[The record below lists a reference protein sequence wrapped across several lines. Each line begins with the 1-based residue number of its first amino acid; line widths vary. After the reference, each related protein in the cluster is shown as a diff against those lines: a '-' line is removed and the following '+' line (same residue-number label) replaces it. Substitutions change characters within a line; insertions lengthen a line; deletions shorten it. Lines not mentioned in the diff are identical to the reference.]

1 MNSLAINNKKHIE
14 LDIDPKLD
22 PTSVNSSIDSMMGKI
37 SKLQNMLDKL
47 NVKGTNNNFT
57 LSDKEQSN
65 VRGMTG
71 DINSDASSLQ
81 SLLKSGMATY
91 NDIRTTNPDS
101 DKLESIAGTLN
112 TISTALDRAYSKV
125 GSNGMTGKTD
135 TSSDF
140 NAKLQSILNM
150 NTRTTSFSKTGNGA
164 KELNNLK
171 YDINNVIKN
180 ARSDVSSATSSSR
193 KSSSNVNDALSVGTI
208 SESRLEKY
216 RENVLI
222 GNGRVS
228 KARSTV
234 SEASDNLEQRLD
246 DARTESNRIRL
257 HEKNGGFSPNEQGGV
272 NERKAILDSEIKT
285 LTESIAKLKSF
296 NKELDDS
303 EKKLNSSNDTLSS
316 ATDGSSSGGAGGN
329 GGNGGDGGL
338 VITGGSGSSSSG
350 IGKLAGLLVGAGAVT
365 GAARGVMSA
374 NNSGNAIRES
384 SEDTVNS
391 IMIGE
396 ANRTGTVTKKADNTI
411 LNNLQKTGYTNG
423 TGYSTSAMT
432 GFANAYTSS
441 TGDTKDYLKAADS
454 ASQLSRFGNMGTA
467 TTTSLISAIG
477 NAGAG
482 AGIANT
488 TKSIQGELVNSGMT
502 ARGAEQGQGLT
513 SMIQN
518 QSGQSLSSS
527 NVRDLASLQGI
538 QAKYGSIM
546 QGAQGADAYNKV
558 STGLGNYN
566 DPLLRNLF
574 AGNNAKYAGAHG
586 QALEYRDMQN
596 MTKEPWKMGDMING
610 LQQMTGGDSA
620 ETAMYISQKTGVKYD
635 QAMKYVEMNNS
646 GKLTK
651 SNIESQARKNAR
663 TKGKG
668 KSAYNK
674 SGSKTIDN
682 KKNIRERRDTKT
694 SESGDGIR
702 SVLNGITNV
711 GLGVLGGV
719 GVSAITGAVGGA
731 GIGGLGSAAS
741 KVLRGTSLGKT
752 AGEAV
757 KTSRLGKIGSSVLS
771 KGKSIVSGG
780 IESAKSSTIGK
791 TVLSK
796 GSSIIKSA
804 KDGSL
809 VSKGLNIAKNAGKAG
824 KGLLSKGSSIIKSA
838 KDGSI
843 ASKGLN
849 IAKSA
854 GKAGKG
860 LLAKGAAKVGGK
872 ALGKLIP
879 GVGIAVSGASGYDH
893 VKKHHYVAAAG
904 DAISGAGD
912 ALSMTG
918 AGAVAGIP
926 MSLIGTGISAAS
938 DFITGDKDNSKNKK
952 KSRRTQHGKKSDSDS
967 TSSKRKSLSDS
978 KKTKSENVVDSLSDL
993 LKGFN
998 DMLDKAEKVIADAK
1012 SIKSGS
1018 SSSKSSDD
1026 SSDSDS
1032 SHTKGVEQWRSKIKK
1047 AAAAMGQHV
1056 SSSQMNTILKL
1067 IGNESG
1073 GDQAI
1078 TGINDGDG
1086 TGAAMGLMQY
1096 KQSTFDTYKLKGHT
1110 NIKNGYDQL
1119 LAFFNDSNWDS
1130 DIGVGYNGKDGE
1142 WRGQASGPSG
1152 KASHSTV
1159 PHATGGIYALNKYQN
1174 NHATGAIYDRATTTD
1189 GTNIYAEAGAEAA
1202 IPVNTTHQ
1210 YSGLATIKDLASVYG
1225 AKVTPTGQESKNSG
1239 NNISVS
1245 PNFDVNINISG
1256 NADGNDVK
1264 NGATEAINNAI
1275 ARMESLTD
1283 YYSKGAK

>member
-1 MNSLAINNKKHIE
+1 MKNLATNDRKHIE

-22 PTSVNSSIDSMMGKI
+22 PTKVNAGINSMMNNI
-37 SKLQNMLDKL
+37 SKLQNMVDKL
-47 NVKGTNNNFT
+47 NVKGSNNNFT
-57 LSDKEQSN
+57 LSDKDQSN
-65 VRGMTG
+65 VRGLAG
-71 DINSDASSLQ
+71 EVNNSASDLQ
-81 SLLKSGMATY
+81 GLIKSGMATY

-101 DKLESIAGTLN
+101 DKLEKISGTLN
-112 TISTALDRAYSKV
+112 TISTALDRAYSQV
-125 GSNGMTGKTD
+125 GANGLNGKTD
-135 TSSDF
+135 VSSEF
-140 NAKLQSILNM
+140 NSKLQNILNM
-150 NTRTTSFSKTGNGA
+150 NTRSTSFATNGSSKDDITR
-164 KELNNLK
+164 LK
-171 YDINNVIKN
+171 YDVNNTIKN
-180 ARSDVSSATSSSR
+180 ARSDVSNATSSAR
-193 KSSSNVNDALSVGTI
+193 KSNNNVNDAMSVGTI
-208 SESRLEKY
+208 SEARLAKY
-216 RENVLI
+216 RENIITGSSRLS
-222 GNGRVS
+222 N
-228 KARSTV
+228 ARTTV
-234 SEASDNLEQRLD
+234 SNAQDSLEKQLGDRQ
-246 DARTESNRIRL
+246 AESNRIRL
-257 HEKNGGFSPNEQGGV
+257 HEQNGGFAPNEQGGV
-272 NERKAILDSEIKT
+272 NERKAVLDLEIKT
-285 LTESIAKLKSF
+285 LNDSIAKLKSF

-303 EKKLNSSNDTLSS
+303 EKKLNNSNSTLEG
-316 ATDGSSSGGAGGN
+316 AVGGS
-329 GGNGGDGGL
+329 
-338 VITGGSGSSSSG
+338 GGSGSGSGGNGTGGGGLTVIGGGSSG
-350 IGKLAGLLVGAGAVT
+350 GGSGLGKLASLLIAGGAVT
-365 GAARGVMSA
+365 GAVRGVTSA
-374 NNSGNAIRES
+374 NNSGNSIRES
-384 SEDTVNS
+384 AEDSVNS

-396 ANRTGTVTKKADNTI
+396 ANRTGTTSKHADNTI

-423 TGYSTSAMT
+423 TGYGTTAMT

-441 TGDTKDYLKAADS
+441 TGDTKNYLGAADA
-454 ASQLSRFGNMGTA
+454 ASQLSRYGNMGT
-467 TTTSLISAIG
+467 TSTTSLISAIG

-502 ARGAEQGQGLT
+502 ARGAEQGQALT

-518 QSGQSLSSS
+518 QSGQSLSAG

-538 QAKYGSIM
+538 QAKYGSVM

-635 QAMKYVEMNNS
+635 QAMDYVNMNNQ

-651 SNIESQARKNAR
+651 SNIKRQARKNAR

-668 KSAYNK
+668 KQAYDK

-711 GLGVLGGV
+711 GLGILGGV

-731 GIGGLGSAAS
+731 GLGGIAS
-741 KVLRGTSLGKT
+741 GALRG
-752 AGEAV
+752 
-757 KTSRLGKIGSSVLS
+757 SRLGSSVLS
-771 KGKSIVSGG
+771 KGKGIVSKG
-780 IESAKSSTIGK
+780 INAAKNSRLGSK
-791 TVLSK
+791 VLSK
-796 GSSIIKSA
+796 GSDILKST
-804 KDGSL
+804 KNSSL
-809 VSKGLNIAKNAGKAG
+809 VSRGVSAAKSMVAGTKGLVKGAIPAAKGAVKSATSGAKGIVKGASKAG
-824 KGLLSKGSSIIKSA
+824 KGLLE
-838 KDGSI
+838 
-843 ASKGLN
+843 
-849 IAKSA
+849 
-854 GKAGKG
+854 
-860 LLAKGAAKVGGK
+860 KGATKIGGK
-872 ALGKLIP
+872 ALGKIIP
-879 GVGIAVSGASGYDH
+879 GVGIGVSAASGYDH
-893 VKKHHYVAAAG
+893 VKKHHYIAAAG

-912 ALSMTG
+912 AASMTG
-918 AGAVAGIP
+918 VGAVAGIP

-938 DFITGDKDNSKNKK
+938 DFITGDKDNSKKSKDSKNSK
-952 KSRRTQHGKKSDSDS
+952 KSKRTQHGKKSDSNS
-967 TSSKRKSLSDS
+967 SSSKNKSLSKS
-978 KKTKSENVVDSLSDL
+978 KSTKSESVVESLADL

-998 DMLDKAEKVIADAK
+998 DMLDKASKVIADAK

-1018 SSSKSSDD
+1018 DSKSDSKSDDD
-1026 SSDSDS
+1026 SSSS

-1047 AAAAMGQHV
+1047 AASAMGQKV
-1056 SSSQMNTILKL
+1056 SNKQVETILKL

-1078 TGINDGDG
+1078 TGIDDGDG

-1096 KQSTFDTYKLKGHT
+1096 KKSTFDTYKLKGHT

-1119 LAFFNDSNWDS
+1119 LAFFNDSNWSS

-1152 KASHSTV
+1152 KASHSSV
-1159 PHATGGIYALNKYQN
+1159 PHATGGIYPLVGSHNE
-1174 NHATGAIYDRATTTD
+1174 HATGAIYDRATTTD

-1225 AKVTPTGQESKNSG
+1225 AKVTPTGRESGSSN
-1239 NNISVS
+1239 NNIRIN
-1245 PNFDVNINISG
+1245 PNFDININISG
-1256 NADGNDVK
+1256 NASKQDVEDGTTN
-1264 NGATEAINNAI
+1264 AINNAVE
-1275 ARMESLTD
+1275 RMNALTD

>member
-81 SLLKSGMATY
+81 NLLKSGMATY

-150 NTRTTSFSKTGNGA
+150 NTRTTSFSKTGNGS

-193 KSSSNVNDALSVGTI
+193 KSSNNVNDALSVGTI

-216 RENVLI
+216 RENVLV

-234 SEASDNLEQRLD
+234 SEARDNLEQRLD

-303 EKKLNSSNDTLSS
+303 EKKLNSSNDTLNS

-338 VITGGSGSSSSG
+338 VITGGSGSGRSG

-365 GAARGVMSA
+365 GATRSVMSA

-441 TGDTKDYLKAADS
+441 TGDTKNYLKAADAS
-454 ASQLSRFGNMGTA
+454 SQLSRFGNMGTA

-635 QAMKYVEMNNS
+635 QAMKYVKMNNQ

-668 KSAYNK
+668 KSAYDK

-731 GIGGLGSAAS
+731 GLGGLGSAAS
-741 KVLRGTSLGKT
+741 KVLRGTRVGKT
-752 AGEAV
+752 ASEAV

-771 KGKSIVSGG
+771 KGKSLFSGG
-780 IESAKSSTIGK
+780 IESVKSSKIGK

-809 VSKGLNIAKNAGKAG
+809 
-824 KGLLSKGSSIIKSA
+824 
-838 KDGSI
+838 

-879 GVGIAVSGASGYDH
+879 GVGIGVSAASGYDH
-893 VKKHHYVAAAG
+893 VKKHHYIAAAG

-912 ALSMTG
+912 AASMTG
-918 AGAVAGIP
+918 VGAVAGIP

-952 KSRRTQHGKKSDSDS
+952 KSKRTQHGKKSDSDS

-1012 SIKSGS
+1012 SIKSGSSS

-1119 LAFFNDSNWDS
+1119 LAFFNDSNWAS

-1152 KASHSTV
+1152 KPSHSTV

-1189 GTNIYAEAGAEAA
+1189 GTNIVAEAGAEAA

-1225 AKVTPTGQESKNSG
+1225 AKVMPTGQESKNSG

-1275 ARMESLTD
+1275 DRMESLTD

>member
-1 MNSLAINNKKHIE
+1 MNTLAINDKKHIE

-22 PTSVNSSIDSMMGKI
+22 PTSVNAGINAMMNKI

-65 VRGMTG
+65 VRGMAG

-81 SLLKSGMATY
+81 NLLKSGMATY

-101 DKLESIAGTLN
+101 DKLENIAGTLN

-140 NAKLQSILNM
+140 NTKLQSILNM
-150 NTRTTSFSKTGNGA
+150 NTRTTSFSKTGNGD
-164 KELNNLK
+164 KELSNLK
-171 YDINNVIKN
+171 YDINNIIKN
-180 ARSDVSSATSSSR
+180 ARSDVSTATSSSR
-193 KSSSNVNDALSVGTI
+193 KSSNNVNDALSVGTI
-208 SESRLEKY
+208 SEARLEKY
-216 RENVLI
+216 RENVLV

-228 KARSTV
+228 KARNTV
-234 SEASDNLEQRLD
+234 STASDELEQRLD
-246 DARTESNRIRL
+246 NAQTESNRIRL

-303 EKKLNSSNDTLSS
+303 EKKLNSSNDTLNG
-316 ATDGSSSGGAGGN
+316 ATNGSGSGGSGGN
-329 GGNGGDGGL
+329 GGNGGGGL
-338 VITGGSGSSSSG
+338 VVTGGSGSGGSG

-365 GAARGVMSA
+365 VAARSVMSA

-411 LNNLQKTGYTNG
+411 LNNLQNLGHNNG
-423 TGYSTSAMT
+423 TEYNTSSMNS
-432 GFANAYTSS
+432 FANAYVSS
-441 TGDTKDYLKAADS
+441 TGDTKNYLRATDA
-454 ASQLSRFGNMGTA
+454 ASQLSRFGNMGVS
-467 TTTSLISAIG
+467 TTSSLISSIG

-488 TKSIQGELVNSGMT
+488 TRAIQGELVNSGMT
-502 ARGAEQGQGLT
+502 GRGAEQGQAL
-513 SMIQN
+513 SSIIQN
-518 QSGQSLSSS
+518 QSGQTLSAT
-527 NVRDLASLQGI
+527 NVRDLAALQGI
-538 QAKYGSIM
+538 QAKNGSIM
-546 QGAQGADAYNKV
+546 QGIQGADAYNKV

-586 QALEYRDMQN
+586 QAIEYRDMQN
-596 MTKEPWKMGDMING
+596 MTKEPWKMGDMIGN
-610 LQQMTGGDSA
+610 LQKMDGGDSA
-620 ETAMYISQKTGVKYD
+620 ETAMYISQRTGVKYD
-635 QAMKYVEMNNS
+635 QAMKYVNDQQQ

-651 SNIESQARKNAR
+651 SYIQSQAKKNAR
-663 TKGKG
+663 TAGKG
-668 KSAYNK
+668 KSAYDK
-674 SGSKTIDN
+674 SGSRTIDE
-682 KKNIRERRDTKT
+682 KKNTTERRDTKT
-694 SESGDGIR
+694 SESGDGFR
-702 SVLNGITNV
+702 SILNGVTNV

-731 GIGGLGSAAS
+731 GIGGLGGVAS
-741 KVLRGTSLGKT
+741 RVLRGSRLGKT
-752 AGEAV
+752 ASDAV

-771 KGKSIVSGG
+771 KGKSIISGG
-780 IESAKSSTIGK
+780 VTAAKNSKIGK

-796 GSSIIKSA
+796 GSSILKSA

-809 VSKGLNIAKNAGKAG
+809 
-824 KGLLSKGSSIIKSA
+824 LSKGADVA
-838 KDGSI
+838 KGV
-843 ASKGLN
+843 
-849 IAKSA
+849 

-872 ALGKLIP
+872 ALGKIIP
-879 GVGIAVSGASGYDH
+879 GAGIAVSAASGYDH
-893 VKKHHYVAAAG
+893 VKKHHYIAAAG

-912 ALSMTG
+912 AASMTG
-918 AGAVAGIP
+918 VGAVAGIP

-938 DFITGDKDNSKNKK
+938 DFITGDKDNSKKK
-952 KSRRTQHGKKSDSDS
+952 KTKKTQHGKKSDSDS

-978 KKTKSENVVDSLSDL
+978 KETKSESVVDSLSDL

-998 DMLDKAEKVIADAK
+998 DMLDKASKVIADAK

-1018 SSSKSSDD
+1018 DSSKSSD
-1026 SSDSDS
+1026 SSSDDSDS

-1047 AAAAMGQHV
+1047 AAAAMGQSV

-1078 TGINDGDG
+1078 TGIDDGDG

-1119 LAFFNDSNWDS
+1119 LAFFNDSNWAS

-1152 KASHSTV
+1152 KASHTTV
-1159 PHATGGIYALNKYQN
+1159 PHATGGIYSLDSYQN
-1174 NHATGAIYDRATTTD
+1174 NHATGYIYDKATSTD
-1189 GTNIYAEAGAEAA
+1189 GKNIYAEAGAEAA

-1225 AKVTPTGQESKNSG
+1225 AKVVQTGNESG
-1239 NNISVS
+1239 NSSNNVSIS

-1256 NADGNDVK
+1256 NADGKDVED
-1264 NGATEAINNAI
+1264 GATEAINNAI
-1275 ARMESLTD
+1275 SRMESLTD